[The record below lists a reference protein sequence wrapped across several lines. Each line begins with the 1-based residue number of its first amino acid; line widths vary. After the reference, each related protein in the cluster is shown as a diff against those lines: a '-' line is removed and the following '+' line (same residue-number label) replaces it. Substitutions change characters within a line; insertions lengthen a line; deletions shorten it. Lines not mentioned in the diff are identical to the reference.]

1 MIKVK
6 VRFQKIGGYEMRT
19 INRIIDTCM
28 AALSGIAALA
38 LGFLLIG
45 ICYSTFSRFIF
56 NKPITSLVEYSTYSL
71 IYITFLSAPQILK
84 ARGHIYIDMITN
96 MLSKK
101 GNGILGIVV
110 NLVGAVISAVVFY
123 YGSLV
128 VKDNYLF
135 NVKVMDSMGTPQ
147 FMLTMVIPIG
157 MFFVTI
163 QFIRNLYADY
173 LQLKEANTTKK

>member
-1 MIKVK
+1 MKA
-6 VRFQKIGGYEMRT
+6 
-19 INRIIDTCM
+19 INRFIDLCM
-28 AALSGIAALA
+28 AALSGVAALA
-38 LGFLLIG
+38 LGFLLVG
-45 ICYSTFSRFIF
+45 ICYSTFSRFLF
-56 NKPITSLVEYSTYSL
+56 NRPLTNLVEYATYSL

-96 MLSKK
+96 VLPMKANK
-101 GNGILGIVV
+101 ILGIGV
-110 NLVGAVISAVVFY
+110 NLVGALISSVIFY

-135 NVKVMDSMGTPQ
+135 KVKVMDSMGTPQ

-173 LQLKEANTTKK
+173 LQLKEANATKK

>member
-1 MIKVK
+1 
-6 VRFQKIGGYEMRT
+6 MRT

-28 AALSGIAALA
+28 AVLSGIAALA

-45 ICYSTFSRFIF
+45 ICYSTFSRFLF

-96 MLSKK
+96 MMPKK
-101 GNGILGIVV
+101 GNSIMGIGV
-110 NLVGAVISAVVFY
+110 NLVGAMISGIIFY

-135 NVKVMDSMGTPQ
+135 KVKVMDSMGTPQ
-147 FMLTMVIPIG
+147 FILTMVIPIG
-157 MFFVTI
+157 MFFLTI
-163 QFIRNLYADY
+163 QFVRNLLEDY
-173 LQLKEANTTKK
+173 KQLKEVR